1 MQQSNQLVAKTEQ
14 YLKLFNVSVGSDN
27 GIDSATFNIWYIYW
41 SAMDV
46 VSLEVPRRWLPEVRS
61 VKLLGSDKS
70 GHSKRS
76 DRPTV
81 KNTDHGN

>member
-1 MQQSNQLVAKTEQ
+1 MLHRHKTIIFTD
-14 YLKLFNVSVGSDN
+14 KGRMTRVSE
-27 GIDSATFNIWYIYW
+27 
-41 SAMDV
+41 V
-46 VSLEVPRRWLPEVRS
+46 VSLEVLRRCLSEVRS

-81 KNTDHGN
+81 KNTDHGG